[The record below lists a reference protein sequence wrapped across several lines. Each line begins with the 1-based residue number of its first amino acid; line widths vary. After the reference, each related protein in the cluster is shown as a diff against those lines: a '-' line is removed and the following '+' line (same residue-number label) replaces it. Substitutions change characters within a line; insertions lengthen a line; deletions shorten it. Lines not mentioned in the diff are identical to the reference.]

1 MEPQELFKELMKDES
16 LQTRLNI
23 SKEDV
28 EKADFMTTSDNKNI
42 EVIIIID
49 GATDRS
55 YVVNHKKLN
64 TVYRGIQNL
73 LS

>member
-1 MEPQELFKELMKDES
+1 MEPQELFKELMKDEL

-23 SKEDV
+23 TKE
-28 EKADFMTTSDNKNI
+28 EAEQADYMITSDNKNI
-42 EVIIIID
+42 EVIKDVIQ
-49 GATDRS
+49 G
-55 YVVNHKKLN
+55 VVNHKKLN

>member
-28 EKADFMTTSDNKNI
+28 EKADFMTTSDNKNV
-42 EVIIIID
+42 EVIKDVIQ
-49 GATDRS
+49 G
-55 YVVNHKKLN
+55 VVNHKKLN